1 MVTIQDVREN
11 REDILRICREH
22 GGSNVRLFGSVV
34 RGEQT
39 QNSDIDMLVELAED
53 RSLLDRIAIK
63 HGIEKGCRFYDLGR
77 SLKGSSNQ
85 EFKRTL
91 KVFILKVFTYC
102 LTF

>member
-39 QNSDIDMLVELAED
+39 PVSDLDMLVELAEN

-63 HGIEKGCRFYDLGR
+63 HAIEDLLHTTVDVVSPKALHQLIR
-77 SLKGSSNQ
+77 EEVLQ
-85 EFKRTL
+85 EAVAL
-91 KVFILKVFTYC
+91 
-102 LTF
+102 

>member
-22 GGSNVRLFGSVV
+22 GGSEVRLFGSVV

-39 QNSDIDMLVELAED
+39 PVSDLDMLVELEEN

-63 HGIEKGCRFYDLGR
+63 HAIEDLLHTTVDVVSPKALHQLIR
-77 SLKGSSNQ
+77 EEILQ
-85 EFKRTL
+85 EAVAL
-91 KVFILKVFTYC
+91 
-102 LTF
+102 

>member
-1 MVTIQDVREN
+1 MVTIQDIRDN

-39 QNSDIDMLVELAED
+39 PVSDLDMLVELAEN

-63 HGIEKGCRFYDLGR
+63 HAIEDLLHTAVDVVSPKALHQLIR
-77 SLKGSSNQ
+77 DKVLQ
-85 EFKRTL
+85 EAVDL
-91 KVFILKVFTYC
+91 
-102 LTF
+102 